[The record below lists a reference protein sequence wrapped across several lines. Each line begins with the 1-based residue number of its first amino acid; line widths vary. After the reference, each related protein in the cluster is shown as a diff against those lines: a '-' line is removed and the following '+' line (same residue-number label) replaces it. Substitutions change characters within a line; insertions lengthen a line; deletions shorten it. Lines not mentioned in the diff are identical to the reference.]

1 MYPFETYSIDD
12 VMRIGIATVLALS
25 VIVAVLFAI
34 WGGFLMVISGGN
46 EEKVKK
52 AVNHIR
58 YAALGILVLFLIIF
72 MAPVLLRML
81 GLPYGD
87 YFRPSVILSTV
98 QEVGANLFGGG
109 SFETIYDTTNTNT
122 IPANFTDL

>member
-12 VMRIGIATVLALS
+12 VLRIGIAVVLAIS

-34 WGGFLMVISGGN
+34 WGGFLMVISGGD

-58 YAALGILVLFLIIF
+58 YAALGILVLFIIIF
-72 MAPVLLRML
+72 AAPILLRLL

-87 YFRPSVILSTV
+87 YFTPSVILQSV
-98 QEVGANLFGGG
+98 QEVSAYVF
-109 SFETIYDTTNTNT
+109 
-122 IPANFTDL
+122 